1 MVINNKQMSVNKNVD
16 SLYLVRDALRDED
29 KIEKEESLKDTN
41 EDDLQSD

>member
-1 MVINNKQMSVNKNVD
+1 MSVNKNVD

-41 EDDLQSD
+41 EDDL